1 MSSTITY
8 PVEPYQTVKV
18 PFWVAPTQIWLVPAS
33 FWDLEILKTDRG
45 SFNGNLSRASFLSHL
60 QTVIK
65 FFWACEAQ
73 MKFWEDAY
81 KVLAPGMN
89 LEEERGSY
97 GASVFG
103 SQTWISSDELD
114 EEQIKES
121 ENYRRVSLNNLNSGS
136 VVES

>member
-1 MSSTITY
+1 
-8 PVEPYQTVKV
+8 
-18 PFWVAPTQIWLVPAS
+18 
-33 FWDLEILKTDRG
+33 
-45 SFNGNLSRASFLSHL
+45 
-60 QTVIK
+60 
-65 FFWACEAQ
+65 

-121 ENYRRVSLNNLNSGS
+121 ENYRSVSLNNLNSGS
-136 VVES
+136 VEGS